1 MTIRITRDDT
11 ESATHTHTHT
21 WMHMCSHMHAR
32 MRTHTILANS
42 EQINVNDIYLSSCLM
57 VWALFFIARIPTML
71 SVVET
76 SLRSLMVWT
85 RPFCTARWLSIISP
99 FPKTCI
105 FLRCR
110 KKSLIYRQI
119 IFDIYTRYIGYIYM
133 VKHSIHKLT

>member
-1 MTIRITRDDT
+1 MLTHACTHARTH
-11 ESATHTHTHT
+11 AHTH
-21 WMHMCSHMHAR
+21 
-32 MRTHTILANS
+32 THTILANK
-42 EQINVNDIYLSSCLM
+42 EEITVNDIYLSSCLI

-85 RPFCTARWLSIISP
+85 CPFCTARWLPIISP

-110 KKSLIYRQI
+110 KESLRYRQI
-119 IFDIYTRYIGYIYM
+119 VLTGNTTYILYTVLCIYGKTFHSQIDIYTKACG
-133 VKHSIHKLT
+133 